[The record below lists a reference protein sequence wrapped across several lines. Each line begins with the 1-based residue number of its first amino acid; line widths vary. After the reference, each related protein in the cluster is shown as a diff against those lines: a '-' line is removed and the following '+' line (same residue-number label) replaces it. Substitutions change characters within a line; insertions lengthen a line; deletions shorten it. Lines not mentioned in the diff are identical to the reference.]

1 MEADDPEEWYKDIE
15 VDLWKECYNGHK
27 WDNLRCDESI
37 GHPAKMANGL
47 LEKVFKFLMSEGVL
61 KFGDTILDPMGGIGS
76 TAIGWLMIHP
86 SNKAITVELE
96 PKFVEFQMKNKAL
109 LEARFQRKVNWTIIQ
124 GDARKLSS
132 ILLEHG
138 LVGVTSPPYI
148 TQSGGTNVT
157 SKTGPLSDP
166 ALLKRQSA
174 GNLAAKGY
182 GDDPDNIGNCPDK
195 PVVVSSP
202 PYSDGY
208 SKREG
213 GEICE
218 EYVENRKEALR
229 KQGRPEVA
237 DKVKVQEYNIN
248 DPHNIGNCPD
258 KPVIVSSPPYAET
271 DMNAFAMKNQGRRFD
286 DLTDEEKKERKDGAM
301 GRHGY
306 RNLANINPDQI
317 ANLPDKPIVVTSPPY
332 ENSVNQNDRANDK
345 DARLERKKEAGIDI
359 SKSINRSGPNSVLNK
374 PQKYGDEEGQ
384 IGSLKDK
391 PVTVTSPPYADSV
404 SDWDRKAKNVQGTE
418 SSYKD
423 ECGKSQ
429 RDNIGNIHY
438 WDRGAPP
445 DKKHAKAPDGAETYL
460 EAMQSV
466 YDECS
471 KVCRAIVTVTKNP
484 TRDKKLRRLDL
495 DTWTILHVAGFKV
508 THWFHAQLFEIVHQA
523 TLDGGVKKEAH
534 GRLSFF
540 KRLHWNKGGI
550 VADHEDIIVALKE
563 AMK

>member
-15 VDLWKECYNGHK
+15 VDLWKGCYDGHK

-47 LEKVFKFLMSEGVL
+47 LEKVFKFLMSEGIL

-109 LEARFQRKVNWTIIQ
+109 LENKLQRKVNWTIIQ

-213 GEICE
+213 GEVCK

-237 DKVKVQEYNIN
+237 DKVKVQEYNTS

-306 RNLANINPDQI
+306 RNIANINPDQI
-317 ANLPDKPIVVTSPPY
+317 ANLP
-332 ENSVNQNDRANDK
+332 
-345 DARLERKKEAGIDI
+345 
-359 SKSINRSGPNSVLNK
+359 
-374 PQKYGDEEGQ
+374 
-384 IGSLKDK
+384 DK

-423 ECGKSQ
+423 ECGKPQ

-445 DKKHAKAPDGAETYL
+445 DKKHAKAPDDAETYL

-508 THWFHAQLFEIVHQA
+508 THWFHAQLFEVVHQA

-540 KRLHWNKGGI
+540 KRLHWNQGGI
-550 VADHEDIIVALKE
+550 VADHEDIIVGIKE
-563 AMK
+563 E